1 MVLWNSVNNMQAE
14 FDTQT
19 RLGQCLYPCPH
30 VVSVHSVGQWCVYT
44 YEGMQALV
52 MHFDPTY
59 VHLHAKV
66 KYSGTPLKRTPLGP
80 KILSF
85 IERCH

>member
-1 MVLWNSVNNMQAE
+1 MQAD

-30 VVSVHSVGQWCVYT
+30 VVCMHSVGQWCVYT
-44 YEGMQALV
+44 YDGVQALV

-59 VHLHAKV
+59 LHVHAKV
-66 KYSGTPLKRTPLGP
+66 KYLVIYGLRPGHED
-80 KILSF
+80 IL
-85 IERCH
+85 E